1 MIFASMSSDAVGFL
15 REARWLR
22 LRLARTSRSFFK
34 SLPRANKKSAKGGQ
48 GSRKDLAEQEVCGK
62 RVNKHFL
69 AKSPVG
75 FLLLVNLKMHHFP
88 GHF

>member
-1 MIFASMSSDAVGFL
+1 MQSVFCERLDGFGYASREPRGVSS
-15 REARWLR
+15 
-22 LRLARTSRSFFK
+22 
-34 SLPRANKKSAKGGQ
+34 SLFPAPRKKPAKGGQ